1 MKRAMVI
8 LIVLG
13 ILLSFWPYCRFTAE
27 GSQLT
32 STRYGDLN
40 GDGELNSIDW
50 ALMRAFLTGI
60 ISDFPVSNGKIVAD
74 VNADNDVN
82 SIDYAYMKSWLLGF
96 ISEFPA
102 DSKPIVTP
110 IPSIELIYEAE
121 QATLYNAFLET
132 IHEGY
137 TGSGYVN
144 YNNEYGGYIEW
155 NVNIAK
161 SGAYKLTFRYAN
173 ASNVNRA
180 MQISVNNS
188 VVKEGMDFYPTG
200 AWTTW
205 ENSSIVVNLRQGA
218 NSIRALAITAEG
230 GPNVD
235 YLKIEETTEKVVTPT
250 PTATRSWTG
259 TPAPGYRQMEKLD
272 RGLIAVKVDN
282 GVFLSWRLLGTDPS
296 NIAFNIYRNGIKV
309 NSSPIT
315 GATNYIDNNGN
326 INSTYTVRT
335 VLNGQEQEESN
346 IVRVWAQN
354 YLQIPVK
361 PPANGYS
368 AGDCSAGD
376 LNGDGQ
382 YEIVVKW
389 EGATQDNANSG
400 ITDPVYLEAYTLQG
414 KKLWTINLGKNI
426 RGGAHYTQ
434 FMVYDLDGDGKAE
447 VACKTADGTVDG
459 RGVVIGNPNADY
471 RNSNGYIL
479 SGPEYLTVFDGE
491 TGAALSTV
499 DYLPPRGNVS
509 SWGDNYGNRVD
520 RFRACIAYLDGQRP
534 SLVMCRGYYTRQT
547 VVAWDFRDG
556 KLVHRWT
563 FDSDTYGNSAW
574 AGQGN
579 HNLSVGDVDGDGF
592 DEIILGT
599 SAVDHNGKGLW
610 YTGLGHG
617 DAMHLADIDPNR
629 PGLEVWTCLEGEKG
643 AVLLD
648 ARTGQQ
654 IFRYY
659 HTGDCGRACAAD
671 IDASSPGMEL
681 WAAGSPLYSATGRNI
696 GNRPSQINFAIWW
709 DGDELRELL
718 DGTTITKYNGGTLLT
733 ADGCASCNGT
743 KATPCLQA
751 DLFGDWREEVIFRT
765 NDNNYLRIYTTTS
778 VTNRR
783 IYTLMHDPVY
793 RLGIAWQNTAYNI
806 PPHTSF
812 FIGSGM
818 AEPPVPKIYTV
829 P

>member
-1 MKRAMVI
+1 MKRSVVF
-8 LIVLG
+8 LIVFG
-13 ILLSFWPYCRFTAE
+13 ILLSFWPYCGPDAE
-27 GSQLT
+27 AAQLI
-32 STRYGDLN
+32 STVYGDLN
-40 GDGELNSIDW
+40 GDGERNSIDF
-50 ALMRAFLTGI
+50 ALMRMYLIGAR
-60 ISDFPVSNGKIVAD
+60 SDFPVSNWRVVGD
-74 VNADNDVN
+74 VNLDNDVN
-82 SIDYAYMKSWLLGF
+82 SLDFAYMRRLLTGR

-102 DSKPIVTP
+102 DSKPISTP
-110 IPSIELIYEAE
+110 TPVAETIYEAE
-121 QATLYNAFLET
+121 LATLYNAFLEN

-137 TGSGYVN
+137 SGSAYVN

-155 NVNIAK
+155 NINVAQN
-161 SGAYKLTFRYAN
+161 GAYKLTFRYAN
-173 ASNVNRA
+173 GTNVNRV

-188 VVKEGMDFYPTG
+188 VVTEGMDFYSTG
-200 AWTTW
+200 AWNTW
-205 ENSSIVVNLRQGA
+205 SDSSIVVNLRQGS
-218 NSIRALAITAEG
+218 NSIKALAVTSDG

-235 YLKIEETTEKVVTPT
+235 YLKIKLTDEPAVTPT
-250 PTATRSWTG
+250 PTPTKTSTG

-272 RGLIAVKVDN
+272 RGLVAVKVNN
-282 GVFLSWRLLGTDPS
+282 GVFLSWRLLGTDPA
-296 NIAFNIYRNGIKV
+296 NIAFNLYRNGVKV

-315 GATNYIDNNGN
+315 GATNYIDTSGN
-326 INSTYTVRT
+326 ANSTYTVRT
-335 VLNGQEQEESN
+335 VLNGQEQEESKS
-346 IVRVWAQN
+346 VYVWGQN

-361 PPANGYS
+361 PPVSGYS

-389 EGATQDNANSG
+389 EGATQDNANAG
-400 ITDPVYLEAYTLQG
+400 YTDPVYLEAYTLQG
-414 KKLWTINLGKNI
+414 RKLWTINLGKNI
-426 RGGAHYTQ
+426 RAGAHYTQ

-459 RGVVIGNPNADY
+459 KGVVIGNPFADY

-499 DYLPPRGNVS
+499 NYLPERGNVS
-509 SWGDNYGNRVD
+509 DWGDNYGNRVD

-547 VVAWDFRDG
+547 VVAWDFRNG
-556 KLVHRWT
+556 KLTHRWT
-563 FDSDTYGNSAW
+563 FDSNNFGNSAW

-592 DEIILGT
+592 DEILLGT
-599 SAVDHNGKGLW
+599 SAVDHDGRGLW

-617 DAMHLADIDPNR
+617 DAMHFGDIDPNR

-648 ARTGQQ
+648 ARTGRQ

-671 IDASSPGMEL
+671 IDPSSPGMEL
-681 WAAGSPLYSATGRNI
+681 WAAGSPLYSATGNVI

-718 DGTTITKYNGGTLLT
+718 DGTTISKFNGGTLLSAT
-733 ADGCASCNGT
+733 GCVSCNGT

-751 DLFGDWREEVIFRT
+751 DLFGDWREEVIFASS
-765 NDNNYLRIYTTTS
+765 DSSFLRIYTTTDITS
-778 VTNRR
+778 RR
-783 IYTLMHDPVY
+783 IYTLMHDPIY
-793 RLGIAWQNTAYNI
+793 RLGVAWQNTAYNQ
-806 PPHTSF
+806 PPHTGF
-812 FIGSGM
+812 FIGYGM